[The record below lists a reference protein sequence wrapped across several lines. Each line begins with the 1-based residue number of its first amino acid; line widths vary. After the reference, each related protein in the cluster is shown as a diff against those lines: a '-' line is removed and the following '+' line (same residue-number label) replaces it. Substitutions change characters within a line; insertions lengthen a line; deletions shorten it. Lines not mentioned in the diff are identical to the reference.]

1 MSRKLLIASVAVM
14 VLAVAGGALGV
25 ARWRDGGSAPPVP
38 GEAARLYQSAEARR
52 TGTDA
57 QIETLQSRL
66 TRGKPDAYTLAL
78 LGGAYLQ
85 KARET
90 SNPAFY
96 GKAEQALKRSLELE
110 PENGEALT
118 QMGHLALARHQFTDA
133 LSWGERAVKANPA
146 RAANYGVIGDA
157 QVELGRYD
165 QAVET
170 IQKMVDTRPDLASYS
185 RVSYLRELYG
195 RMDGAIEAMKRASDA
210 GGVPENVSYV
220 RVQLGNLYFNTG
232 RLDEAEYWYNFTLAR
247 NPGYGPAQAGLAYVA
262 AARGDDAAAI
272 DLMTRASEASP
283 LPEYVI
289 ALGDLYARAGRSDEA
304 ARQYDLVRALQ
315 RLFEANGTDVDVE
328 LALFEADHGTDLA
341 RAASRARQGYERRPS
356 IHAAGAL
363 AWTLFKAGK
372 PQEAEQYAK
381 ESLRLGT
388 KDALKLYHAGMI
400 ARALGKTD
408 EARAHL
414 QQALDLNPNFSLLH
428 AREARETLTTL
439 GGTAPQNTARN
450 P

>member
-1 MSRKLLIASVAVM
+1 MSRKVLITSVAV
-14 VLAVAGGALGV
+14 LGFAVAGGALGFT
-25 ARWRDGGSAPPVP
+25 RMRDGGGAPPVP
-38 GEAARLYQSAEARR
+38 SEAARLYESAEARR

-66 TRGKPDAYTLAL
+66 TRGKPDAYTFAL

-96 GKAEQALKRSLELE
+96 AKAEQAIKRSLELE

-146 RAANYGVIGDA
+146 RAANNGIVGDA
-157 QVELGRYD
+157 QVELGRYE

-195 RMDGAIEAMKRASDA
+195 RVDGAIDAMKRASDA
-210 GGVPENVSYV
+210 GGGPENVSYV

-232 RLDEAEYWYNFTLAR
+232 RLDEAEYWYTFTLAR

-272 DLMTRASEASP
+272 DLMTKAAEASP
-283 LPEYVI
+283 LTEYVI
-289 ALGDLYARAGRSDEA
+289 ALGDLYARSGRTEEA
-304 ARQYDLVRALQ
+304 SRQYELVRALQ
-315 RLFEANGTDVDVE
+315 RLFEANGTDIDVE
-328 LALFEADHGTDLA
+328 LALFEADHGADLA
-341 RAASRARQGYERRPS
+341 RAAERAREGYERRPS
-356 IHAAGAL
+356 IHAADVL
-363 AWTLFKAGK
+363 AWTLYKTGRFEEAERYS
-372 PQEAEQYAK
+372 QEA
-381 ESLRLGT
+381 LRLGT

-400 ARALGKTD
+400 ARALGKND
-408 EARAHL
+408 EARAYL
-414 QQALDLNPNFSLLH
+414 QQALDLNPNFSLLR
-428 AREARETLTTL
+428 AREARETLASL
-439 GGTAPQNTARN
+439 GGAVPQSTARN